1 MAHHNKR
8 HLKRGG
14 KKKMR
19 NVKKYIEEYKKKFS
33 ENDQFF
39 GSDLSQLWNLIKG
52 SKDPV
57 YDALEVGL
65 LFGFMVGYKKGKR
78 EERAKWMD

>member
-1 MAHHNKR
+1 MTHHNKR
-8 HLKRGG
+8 RLKRGG

-19 NVKKYIEEYKKKFS
+19 NVKKYIEEYKKKF
-33 ENDQFF
+33 EKNDQFF

-78 EERAKWMD
+78 EERSKWMD